1 MGQKTQTLIILP
13 NGDIAKLIDDFLY
26 QPIGN
31 VIIIE
36 DYEWQIKAMYDEFD
50 CDGLLVRKVR
60 LKQ

>member
-13 NGDIAKLIDDFLY
+13 NGDIAKRIDDFLY

-36 DYEWQIKAMYDEFD
+36 DYEW
-50 CDGLLVRKVR
+50 
-60 LKQ
+60 

>member
-13 NGDIAKLIDDFLY
+13 NGDIAKRIDDFLY

-36 DYEWQIKAMYDEFD
+36 DYEWQIKVTCRVYAFGRDY
-50 CDGLLVRKVR
+50 
-60 LKQ
+60 